1 MCYINKAHPVID
13 TRWANHLPITRS
25 ILYFSSSPNV
35 SNKLSGDEFFFVC
48 ADNVVRYIVCSFVT
62 SVVCLI
68 CQLDNLSTNRL
79 CFIVSVFARETG
91 ICFSMPKSCSW

>member
-25 ILYFSSSPNV
+25 ILHFSSSPNV
-35 SNKLSGDEFFFVC
+35 SDKLSGDEFFFVC

-62 SVVCLI
+62 SVVCQKYKAI
-68 CQLDNLSTNRL
+68 NFSTQLLLYAL
-79 CFIVSVFARETG
+79 CV
-91 ICFSMPKSCSW
+91 CS